1 MYPNPTTTHAASRGH
16 REMKMNAPEKPRQ
29 SAAPELRIVFLNG
42 SSAPF
47 ASHEL
52 VSLIFRPR
60 TLWIMC
66 FFTVALSF
74 VSLNPL
80 RSGLPYWATAIMTLM
95 DFILFA
101 VAFTG
106 MLLLTETVARIY
118 RLRWVFEPALT
129 LSACALVGLAAY
141 GLSALIVGESALDR
155 EVILLD
161 LLTRAL
167 LWEGLVTLYFLF
179 VAPVVPAQTAL
190 PDQPPAETGP
200 EMVKLGQFTIDPTQ
214 VFRVESDG
222 HYLTI
227 HHMGGE
233 DRILAAL
240 SDVALRLGRLGMI
253 VHRSHWVAYR
263 EMGRVWRD
271 GRTLRLDTHNAG
283 TVPVSR
289 ERVAQVRSKLGEGN
303 HEA

>member
-1 MYPNPTTTHAASRGH
+1 MSELTKSQ
-16 REMKMNAPEKPRQ
+16 Q
-29 SAAPELRIVFLNG
+29 STAPELRIVFLNG

-80 RSGLPYWATAIMTLM
+80 RSGLPYWATAVVTLM

-101 VAFTG
+101 IAFTG
-106 MLLLTETVARIY
+106 MLLLTETVARLY
-118 RLRWVFEPALT
+118 NLRRVFEPALT
-129 LSACALVGLAAY
+129 LSACALVGLASY
-141 GLSALIVGESALDR
+141 GLSALIVGQSALDR
-155 EVILLD
+155 DVILLD

-167 LWEGLVTLYFLF
+167 LWEGLVTLYFIF
-179 VAPVVPAQTAL
+179 ISPVVSTQSTLQHA
-190 PDQPPAETGP
+190 PPAASEP
-200 EMVKLGQFTIDPTQ
+200 EMVKLGQFTIDPKQ
-214 VFRVESDG
+214 VFRVESEG

-227 HHMGGE
+227 HHRGGE

-240 SDVALRLGRLGMI
+240 SDVAQRLGRLGMI

-271 GRTLRLDTHNAG
+271 GRTLRLDTLNAG

-289 ERVAQVRSKLGEGN
+289 ERVAQVRLNLSEGKS
-303 HEA
+303 AS

>member
-1 MYPNPTTTHAASRGH
+1 MSELTRSQ
-16 REMKMNAPEKPRQ
+16 Q

-66 FFTVALSF
+66 FLTVALSF

-80 RSGLPYWATAIMTLM
+80 RSGLPYWATAIVTLM

-118 RLRWVFEPALT
+118 QLRWVFEPALT
-129 LSACALVGLAAY
+129 LSACALVGLASY
-141 GLSALIVGESALDR
+141 GLSALIVGQSALDR
-155 EVILLD
+155 NVILLD

-167 LWEGLVTLYFLF
+167 LWECLVTLYFIF
-179 VAPVVPAQTAL
+179 ISPVVSTQSKLQHEHPAAT
-190 PDQPPAETGP
+190 EP
-200 EMVKLGQFTIDPTQ
+200 EMVKLGQCVIDPTQ

-227 HHMGGE
+227 HHKGGE

-240 SDVALRLGRLGMI
+240 SDVAKRLERFGMI

-271 GRTLRLDTHNAG
+271 GRTLRLDTLSAG

-289 ERVAQVRSKLGEGN
+289 ERVAQVRSNLNEGKS
-303 HEA
+303 AS